1 MSSNHIRLS
10 NETNHQLVS
19 LLGLRLIVGI
29 PSVIIFIGGLI
40 GNIST
45 VFTIIRYR
53 RTTTKDL
60 MFYLVANLAMY
71 DILVMLFA
79 LPITVIRKLAF
90 TWPFGAFLCYTINGF
105 PPFSGIGS
113 VVTMISIVID
123 RYYVVLHAANPNPKE
138 KQKGLILLALFI
150 IALAIASPAFIFS
163 KYDDSQS
170 TPYCDMVF
178 STDPAIQIMWRRIYV
193 TLVSVL
199 ILFLPVTFEVV
210 LYVKILLVLRQRLK
224 SPTARFNYAYVK
236 AHKNTIKLMLLMTI
250 LYATTHTPL
259 FTCYLVYR
267 YGGVAPEN
275 VLVFQL
281 VYIIAHLCFY
291 CKSVINPIIYTGF
304 IPEHKQWLL
313 CIINFKFIR
322 PRLSSTS
329 ILKFRKN
336 KCTIAPVSAS

>member
-1 MSSNHIRLS
+1 MSANNIQLS

-113 VVTMISIVID
+113 VVTMVSIAID

-138 KQKGLILLALFI
+138 KKKGLILSAIFI
-150 IALAIASPAFIFS
+150 TALAVASPAFIFS

-170 TPYCDMVF
+170 TPYCDIVF
-178 STDPAIQIMWRRIYV
+178 STDSAVQIIGWRIYI
-193 TLVSVL
+193 TLSSIL
-199 ILFLPVTFEVV
+199 ILFLPVTVE
-210 LYVKILLVLRQRLK
+210 LIIYVKILLVLRQRSK
-224 SPTARFNYAYVK
+224 NITTRFNYAYVK

-250 LYATTHTPL
+250 TYIFTHAPL
-259 FTCYLVYR
+259 FICYLIYH
-267 YGGVAPEN
+267 YQGISTEN
-275 VLVFQL
+275 V
-281 VYIIAHLCFY
+281 
-291 CKSVINPIIYTGF
+291 
-304 IPEHKQWLL
+304 
-313 CIINFKFIR
+313 
-322 PRLSSTS
+322 
-329 ILKFRKN
+329 ILF
-336 KCTIAPVSAS
+336 